1 MDITTR
7 LHIER
12 IEEWRNWL
20 ESNHLTETE
29 IWLVFFELP
38 HLRVT

>member
-1 MDITTR
+1 MDITTQ
-7 LHIER
+7 LHVER

-20 ESNHLTETE
+20 ESNHLTENE
-29 IWLVFFELP
+29 IWLVFLELP